1 MFHNIS
7 DIQDNN
13 VDEIHDNKLEVLF
26 FLRNIFNLKNI
37 LIYIISFYVSM
48 LSIKGKIYPFA
59 LSTLGAC
66 VCTQTPIIGVLV
78 ATSIGLIY
86 VTDISV
92 FIRYIITVVLFSVFN
107 IIIKPKKSKTDRNE
121 MYKLTYRLMTFNFLV
136 QFIGAGIAGFGNRLL
151 YGFLHSAF
159 VYIGYKIC
167 VCGIATIKNI
177 NRKDIFSNIELIS
190 AGLLISIMLFML
202 NNLML
207 FNIKITNLLMIF
219 LIFYIS
225 FKNGYICGGL
235 SGLVI
240 GLFGILYSKCDIL
253 YLLNITLTG
262 VCGGLFS
269 EFNKLA
275 SITAIV
281 ISNLIIS
288 AAIHSNPI
296 YFINIAG
303 IIILYTLSIFVKDNM
318 KIDVEDLVN
327 NIPLLEEKLETSL
340 VEKKALNVNIPIIDE
355 TQQEMEQYIMR
366 QSKFVDRFYTTFNK
380 KTTNLLYDELIKN
393 KDIIEKTYE
402 KIDGGEAIDKDSF
415 VRILEEKNYY
425 IMSEDKSMKTS
436 INEII
441 RIINRINNQLN
452 KEKNQ

>member
-48 LSIKGKIYPFA
+48 LSIKGRIYPFA

-92 FIRYIITVVLFSVFN
+92 FIRYIITVVLFLAFN
-107 IIIKPKKSKTDRNE
+107 IIIKPKKSRNDRNE
-121 MYKLTYRLMTFNFLV
+121 MYKLTYRLMTFNFFV
-136 QFIGAGIAGFGNRLL
+136 QFIGAGIAGFSNRLL
-151 YGFLHSAF
+151 YAFLHSAF

-190 AGLLISIMLFML
+190 MGLLISIMLFML

-207 FNIKITNLLMIF
+207 FNINIANLLMIF

-269 EFNKLA
+269 EFNKFA
-275 SITAIV
+275 SLTAIV

-288 AAIHSNPI
+288 AAIQSNPV
-296 YFINIAG
+296 YFINLAG
-303 IIILYTLSIFVKDNM
+303 IIILYTLSIFVKDNI

-340 VEKKALNVNIPIIDE
+340 AEKKALDVNIPIIDE
-355 TQQEMEQYIMR
+355 TQQEREEYIVR
-366 QSKFVDRFYTTFNK
+366 QSKFVDKFYTAFNK

-393 KDIIEKTYE
+393 KDIIENAYE
-402 KIDGGEAIDKDSF
+402 KIDGGETIDKDSF
-415 VRILEEKNYY
+415 VKILEDKNYY

-441 RIINRINNQLN
+441 RIINRIYNQSK
-452 KEKNQ
+452 KEKN